1 MKNPLVPGKELST
14 TLLLLAI
21 TVIWGLTFAV
31 IKDVLRFVA
40 PIYFIFWRF
49 LIATL
54 VVYLIFAR
62 KIHADR
68 GRSLVPGMI
77 VGLSVFLG
85 FLTQTLGLT
94 QTTANKSA
102 FITSM
107 YVIMVPF
114 LSFLLERKPVSR
126 GALYGSVLAC
136 LGLYFLARPDFSGVN
151 VGDGLTLICALAFG
165 FQIVLT
171 NIYSKAYDG
180 SVLLFYELLLTAVL
194 CLPAS
199 LFWGGWHITL
209 NRQVLLSI
217 LYVAVLA
224 TAFNIYIQNTFQKFV
239 TSVKAAIIYTTEPIF
254 AAVFAFLLIGELP
267 TWSLLIGGGLIIA
280 GLFVSGVGSKPSGC

>member
-1 MKNPLVPGKELST
+1 MPGKELSS
-14 TLLLLAI
+14 TLLLVAI

-31 IKDVLRFVA
+31 IKDVLRFVS

-49 LIATL
+49 LIATV
-54 VVYLIFAR
+54 VVYAVFAR

-77 VGLSVFLG
+77 VGLSVFVG
-85 FLTQTLGLT
+85 FVTQTVGLKE
-94 QTTANKSA
+94 TTANKSA

-114 LSFLLERKPVSR
+114 LSHLLERKPVAR
-126 GALYGSVLAC
+126 RALGGSVLAC
-136 LGLYFLARPDFSGVN
+136 LGLYILARPDFAGVN
-151 VGDGLTLICALAFG
+151 VGDVLTLICALAFG

-171 NIYSKAYDG
+171 NIYSKTYEG
-180 SVLLFYELLLTAVL
+180 SALLFYELLLTAVL
-194 CLPAS
+194 CFPAS
-199 LFWGGWHITL
+199 LVWGGWNINL
-209 NRQVLLSI
+209 NRQVVVSI
-217 LYVAVLA
+217 IYVAVLA

-254 AAVFAFLLIGELP
+254 AAVFAFLLIRELP

-280 GLFVSGVGSKPSGC
+280 GLFVSAVGRRASPC